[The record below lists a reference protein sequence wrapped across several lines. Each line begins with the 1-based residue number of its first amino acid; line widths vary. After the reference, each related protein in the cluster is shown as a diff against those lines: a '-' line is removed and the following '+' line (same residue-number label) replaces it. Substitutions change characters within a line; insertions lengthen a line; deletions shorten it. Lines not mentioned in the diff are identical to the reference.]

1 MPRKSETLYSSPIVT
16 VRDVVCTEGCGNGR
30 HEEQCQAASL
40 AFVRSGTFV
49 RRDRMGRHVADA
61 TRVVFFDPAEPYMV
75 DHPVP
80 GGDRSTVLLFDA
92 ATLREAVRDAR
103 GDRVFTRAT
112 LAGNADI
119 HLEHRRLLAGAH
131 RRAGGVREAGG
142 VPEEG
147 VEVEET
153 ALRLLQLT
161 TTGADTPL
169 HGAAAR
175 RAAVLA
181 ADAQVLIAGSFT
193 ARITLDRLAGTLGVS
208 PFALCRAFRQATGST
223 VHQHLTGLRLAT
235 ALEQLPRYRER
246 LTALAL
252 NLGFSS
258 HSHFTQAFRAYF
270 GRAPSVFFHTA

>member
-1 MPRKSETLYSSPIVT
+1 MSRKSETLYTSPLVT
-16 VRDVVCTEGCGNGR
+16 VRDVVCSEGCGSGR
-30 HEEQCQAASL
+30 HEEQCQAASI

-80 GGDRSTVLLFDA
+80 GGDRSTVLLFDES
-92 ATLREAVRDAR
+92 TLREAVRDAR
-103 GDRVFTRAT
+103 GDRVFARATRA
-112 LAGNADI
+112 GDADI
-119 HLEHRRLLAGAH
+119 HLVHRRLLAGAH
-131 RRAGGVREAGG
+131 RRAEGVCED
-142 VPEEG
+142 G

-161 TTGADTPL
+161 TGGADTPL

-175 RAAVLA
+175 RAATLA

-193 ARITLDRLAGTLGVS
+193 GCITLEGLAKTLGVS
-208 PFALCRAFRQATGST
+208 PFALCRAFRRATGST

-235 ALEQLPRYRER
+235 ALEQLPRYHER
-246 LTALAL
+246 LTDLAL
-252 NLGFSS
+252 DLGFSS
-258 HSHFTQAFRAYF
+258 HSHFTQAFRSYF
-270 GRAPSVFFHTA
+270 GRAPSTVLRSA

>member
-1 MPRKSETLYSSPIVT
+1 MSRKSQTLYTSPLVT
-16 VRDVVCTEGCGNGR
+16 VRDVVCTEGCGRGR

-40 AFVRSGTFV
+40 AFVRSGAFV

-80 GGDRSTVLLFDA
+80 GGDRSTVLLFDD

-103 GDRVFTRAT
+103 GERLFARAT

-131 RRAGGVREAGG
+131 RRDE
-142 VPEEG
+142 

-161 TTGADTPL
+161 TGGADTPL
-169 HGAAAR
+169 HGAAAG
-175 RAAVLA
+175 RAAALA

-193 ARITLDRLAGTLGVS
+193 GRVTLNALANTLGAS

-223 VHQHLTGLRLAT
+223 VHQHLTSLRLAT
-235 ALEQLPRYRER
+235 ALEQLPRYHER
-246 LTALAL
+246 LTDLAL
-252 NLGFSS
+252 DLGFSS
-258 HSHFTQAFRAYF
+258 HSHFTQAFRNYF
-270 GRAPSVFFHTA
+270 GRAPSALLRSA